1 MSDPSGPLAA
11 ALQGVPVAFVLLL
24 LGYLIARSLVSN
36 QHRRTV
42 LPFALALPCVIG
54 FALLLMLAHFATG
67 GRVFANALLVR
78 GVTLASIVALALWQ
92 WRTKTERPSERRHR
106 LAVIAA
112 LAVAGV
118 GLILWSY
125 AATKMIPLHFAPDT
139 RVHMGYANLL
149 INGSPTPTAAL
160 SGNIPNF
167 YPWLFHALV
176 AFVARLTPGGN
187 AFHAMVPV
195 HFLFVVGAVLSLF
208 TLGQRLTGKVVTG
221 LWAALFGGLAG
232 GIGFVVARGPAI
244 VVRPQGPHLMD
255 YLGDL
260 LLIRSHNFALSNLVP
275 PFPRDLTYALFLA
288 FVLLLM
294 CAVQERSTPF
304 LIGAGAVLGGIG
316 LAGGEALFAASS
328 VALLVI
334 LATGRDNVLVR
345 LIAVA
350 LPAGIIYAVWAAPL
364 FINYFRHGGFFD
376 MSSPPLEMP
385 LWAIAASWGVSLPL
399 GIYGAAWSLPRIRGH
414 PARTVAAAV
423 LAGSIVVLIGSGLI
437 LTVLGEGFAP
447 LSRIS
452 RYWPLVHVGVVLFAA
467 IGATEVLSRLRKWPV
482 LASLTVIAILL
493 VALPSPVLIQLAYP
507 QQVSSPDL
515 VTRSL
520 VGQRTVLEELDTPEG
535 VECTIVA
542 PQSISPLI
550 FAYDGHRI
558 VAIILGRMH
567 KENLARVRWRDIYRV
582 TEDFSTRFRD
592 SKTLMSDRIGVRPW
606 RELIA
611 KYGVDAVV
619 KRDDGRGAAPFS
631 GLPAR
636 SIATV
641 GAWAVAWV
649 DDCKS

>member
-42 LPFALALPCVIG
+42 LPLALALPCVIG
-54 FALLLMLAHFATG
+54 FALLLMLAHVATG
-67 GRVFANALLVR
+67 GQVFANALLVR
-78 GVTLASIVALALWQ
+78 GVTVASLVALALWQ
-92 WRTKTERPSERRHR
+92 QHTKTERPSERRHR
-106 LAVIAA
+106 LVVVAA
-112 LAVAGV
+112 LGVAGV
-118 GLILWSY
+118 GLLLWSY
-125 AATKMIPLHFAPDT
+125 AATQMIPLHFAPDT
-139 RVHMGYANLL
+139 RVHMGFANQL

-160 SGNIPNF
+160 SGDIPNF

-195 HFLFVVGAVLSLF
+195 HFLFVMGAVLALF

-244 VVRPQGPHLMD
+244 VIRPQGPHLLD

-260 LLIRSHNFALSNLVP
+260 LLIRSHNFALSNLIP

-304 LIGAGAVLGGIG
+304 LIGAGAVLGGMG

-328 VALLVI
+328 VALLAT
-334 LATGRDNVLVR
+334 LATGRDNLLVR
-345 LIAVA
+345 LSAVA
-350 LPAGIIYAVWAAPL
+350 LPAGIIYAIWAAPL
-364 FINYFRHGGFFD
+364 FINYFRHDGFFD
-376 MSSPPLEMP
+376 MSSPPLELP
-385 LWAIAASWGVSLPL
+385 LWAIAASWGGSLPF
-399 GIYGAAWSLPRIRGH
+399 GIYGAVWSLPRLRGH
-414 PARTVAAAV
+414 PALTVAAAV
-423 LAGSIVVLIGSGLI
+423 LAGSIVVLFGSGLI

-467 IGATEVLSRLRKWPV
+467 IGATEVLSRLRKWPA
-482 LASLTVIAILL
+482 LASVTVVAILL
-493 VALPSPVLIQLAYP
+493 VAVPSPVLVQLAYP
-507 QQVSSPDL
+507 QQVNSPPL

-520 VGQRTVLEELDTPEG
+520 VGQRTVLEELDTPES

-542 PQSISPLI
+542 PQSISPQI
-550 FAYDGHRI
+550 FAYTGHRI
-558 VAIILGRMH
+558 VAIILGRKH
-567 KENLARVRWRDIYRV
+567 KDNLARVRWRDIYRV
-582 TEDFSTRFRD
+582 TEDLSTRFRD
-592 SKTLMSDRIGVRPW
+592 SRTLKSHRIRSRTW
-606 RELIA
+606 QKLIA

-619 KRDDGRGAAPFS
+619 QPDDGRGDAPFS

-636 SIATV
+636 SVVIV
-641 GAWAVAWV
+641 GGWALAWV
-649 DDCKS
+649 DDCQS